1 MANNNENKKDGGFN
15 FPPVGGGKVIKTPKF
30 NGYWVYII
38 LAVVI
43 IGFQFINMQSD
54 PVRTTWQEVKT
65 KMLEKGDVDEIKVI
79 KNKGQANVYLKPDK
93 IENYSQLKTQGFKNS
108 SPGPHYYFTTPPVE
122 SFSAELAEIQKTTR
136 RQKM

>member
-43 IGFQFINMQSD
+43 IGFQFINH
-54 PVRTTWQEVKT
+54 
-65 KMLEKGDVDEIKVI
+65 
-79 KNKGQANVYLKPDK
+79 PD
-93 IENYSQLKTQGFKNS
+93 IFQHRPLF
-108 SPGPHYYFTTPPVE
+108 PAFYFQYVHR
-122 SFSAELAEIQKTTR
+122 LLH
-136 RQKM
+136 